1 MRLRS
6 WLRSR
11 GLTMSDLESYMD
23 FMRHQDEEAFLAMC
37 QGMLWF
43 EEEVQETRP
52 GLSFYISKMGDSVR
66 LSSEDQ
72 SEVVGVVPLY
82 VMTPG
87 ELLLACRN
95 LALLAIG
102 IDGDLSE
109 HITAQA

>member
-11 GLTMSDLESYMD
+11 GLTMDDMQSFMD
-23 FMRHQDEEAFLAMC
+23 YMRHQDEEAFIAMC

-52 GLSFYISKMGDSVR
+52 GLSFYVSKLGDSVR
-66 LSSEDQ
+66 LANEDQ

-95 LALLAIG
+95 LAMLAIG
-102 IDGDLSE
+102 IDGALSE
-109 HITAQA
+109 HITAQS